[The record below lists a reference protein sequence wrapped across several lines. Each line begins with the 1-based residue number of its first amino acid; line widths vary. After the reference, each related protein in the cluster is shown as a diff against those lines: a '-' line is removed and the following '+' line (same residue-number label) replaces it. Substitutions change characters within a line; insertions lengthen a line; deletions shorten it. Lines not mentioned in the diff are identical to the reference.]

1 MPPPIISPS
10 LLAADFSAL
19 GAESARMLAGGADW
33 LHCDLMDGH
42 FVGNLTFGPPVLAS
56 LRKALPAAY
65 LDCHLMVTNP
75 AAYVAPMAA
84 AGASMFTFHVE
95 ATGARRG
102 VALAALTTPRFGGN
116 AHGAPADRADD
127 PAAVAAAARAAGM
140 RVGLAL
146 KPGTAAEAAFALADS
161 GSLDMVLVMTVE
173 PGFGGQPFQAQLLP
187 KVAAL
192 RSRYPALDIQVDG
205 GLNATTAAAAGAA
218 GANVIVAGSAVFN
231 AADAAQAIGALRAAV
246 LDAQKAAAAEHSAV

>member
-1 MPPPIISPS
+1 MPPPVISPS

-33 LHCDLMDGH
+33 LHCDVMDGH
-42 FVGNLTFGPPVLAS
+42 FVGNLTFGPPVLSS
-56 LRKALPAAY
+56 LRKALPAAF

-102 VALAALTTPRFGGN
+102 RAFPRQQATRFGCKRPTLTH
-116 AHGAPADRADD
+116 ARADD

-146 KPGTAAEAAFALADS
+146 KPATAAEAAFALADA
-161 GSLDMVLVMTVE
+161 GSVDMVLVMTVE

-192 RSRYPALDIQVDG
+192 RARYPALDIQVDG
-205 GLNATTAAAAGAA
+205 GLNATTAAAAGSA
-218 GANVIVAGSAVFN
+218 GANVIVAGSAVFS
-231 AADAAQAIGALRAAV
+231 AQDAAQAIGALRAATH
-246 LDAQKAAAAEHSAV
+246 DAQKAAAAEHSAV